1 MVNPLNPPSRIIT
14 FEPAPR
20 TNIGIELG
28 SSLTSFCRLDSEFI
42 STKNVVFPPEPN
54 QVFFLDYS

>member
-42 STKNVVFPPEPN
+42 STKNVVFP
-54 QVFFLDYS
+54 QSQTKSFFS